1 MAKDDSS
8 DDDSSSYETD
18 SDSSDDEPE
27 VFSYPAHTRTP
38 MKLKVATTPNG
49 KKSVVE
55 DDSSS
60 SYDTESDSDASGGK
74 QPLRK
79 SSMKKISA
87 YADSGGSTSGESFGG
102 CHSSDDGGKLSPEEE
117 KKRQFL
123 GDTAYAAHQEK
134 RAEIRLDGKVNL
146 MSHDRIKAERDNRY
160 NTRKLDR
167 ESREYKK
174 DMDEIKESNKD
185 LDMNSTDLIKKSRD
199 LIRKSSSDMEE
210 LKVMQASLDK
220 DNNDLDCASQHWAKD
235 AEDFEKMRKKLETEK
250 VREEVDYVVAAKK
263 NKEAAQEAKM
273 EARRERQERMK
284 ERREREEEE
293 EKHKE
298 AAEKHAKEEKK
309 KAEHGSEKNRMER
322 AYGWYNKLSF
332 PAKEDMRERIAK
344 INNVD
349 ISVDDVDL
357 LPWTT
362 GGKRVNVAKM
372 NMVLFAR

>member
-8 DDDSSSYETD
+8 DDSSSYETD
-18 SDSSDDEPE
+18 SDSSDEEPE
-27 VFSYPAHTRTP
+27 VFSYPAHTRAP
-38 MKLKVATTPNG
+38 MKLKVANGPNG

-55 DDSSS
+55 DDSDS
-60 SYDTESDSDASGGK
+60 SYETESDSDASGGK

-79 SSMKKISA
+79 SSMKKISS

-102 CHSSDDGGKLSPEEE
+102 CNSSDDGGALSPEEE
-117 KKRQFL
+117 KKRKLL
-123 GDTAYAAHQEK
+123 GDKAYGEMQEK
-134 RAEIRLDGKVNL
+134 KAEIRLDGKVNHI
-146 MSHDRIKAERDNRY
+146 SRERIKAERDNRY

-167 ESREYKK
+167 EGREYKK
-174 DMDEIKESNKD
+174 EMDEIKESNKD
-185 LDMNSTDLIKKSRD
+185 LDMHSTHLMKKSRE

-210 LKVMQASLDK
+210 LKLVQASLEK

-263 NKEAAQEAKM
+263 NKEAAQEAKV
-273 EARRERQERMK
+273 EARRERAERIREK
-284 ERREREEEE
+284 RERAEEE
-293 EKHKE
+293 EKDKE
-298 AAEKHAKEEKK
+298 LAEKREKDEKK
-309 KAEHGSEKNRMER
+309 KAEHGSEKKRMER

-332 PAKEDMRERIAK
+332 PAKEDMRERIATIK
-344 INNVD
+344 NVD
-349 ISVDDVDL
+349 ISVDDIDL

-372 NMVLFAR
+372 NMALFAR

>member
-1 MAKDDSS
+1 
-8 DDDSSSYETD
+8 
-18 SDSSDDEPE
+18 
-27 VFSYPAHTRTP
+27 
-38 MKLKVATTPNG
+38 MKLKVATTPTG
-49 KKSVVE
+49 KKAVVVE

-79 SSMKKISA
+79 SSMKKVSS
-87 YADSGGSTSGESFGG
+87 YADSGDSASGDSFGG
-102 CHSSDDGGKLSPEEE
+102 ASSDDGGALSTEEE
-117 KKRQFL
+117 NKRQFL

-134 RAEIRLDGKVNL
+134 KEEIRLDGKVNL
-146 MSHDRIKAERDNRY
+146 MSRDRIKAERDDRF
-160 NTRKLDR
+160 NTRRLDR
-167 ESREYKK
+167 ESKEYKK
-174 DMDEIKESNKD
+174 EMDEIKESNKD
-185 LDMNSTDLIKKSRD
+185 LDQHSTHLMKKSRE

-210 LKVMQASLDK
+210 LKLVQASLEK

-263 NKEAAQEAKM
+263 NKEAVQDAKV
-273 EARRERQERMK
+273 EARRDRQQKNK
-284 ERREREEEE
+284 ERREREEAE
-293 EKHKE
+293 EKNKE
-298 AAEKHAKEEKK
+298 VAEKRACEEKK
-309 KAEHGSEKNRMER
+309 KVEHGSEKNRMER

-332 PAKEDMRERIAK
+332 PAQEVMRERIAK
-344 INNVD
+344 IKNVD